1 MFSCASGVTMRVT
14 DAEPILRRNEMSVED
29 NKAIARRHFEEF
41 WTKGELGVADEIYAP
56 GAVGHCGNLPDQTGY
71 PECEKELVRQDRV
84 AFPDGTATVEDQI
97 AEADKVL
104 TRWRFRGT
112 NTSPLYGNSASG
124 QEVSVSG
131 FHVHRIV
138 DGKIVEIWALGD
150 FYSLLHQIGA
160 LQPQQTEVV

>member
-1 MFSCASGVTMRVT
+1 
-14 DAEPILRRNEMSVED
+14 MSIED
-29 NKAIARRHFEEF
+29 NKAIARRHFEEL
-41 WTKGELGVADEIYAP
+41 WTKGALGVADEIYAP

-112 NTSPLYGNSASG
+112 NTSPLYGNPASG

-138 DGKIVEIWALGD
+138 GGKIVEIWALGD
-150 FYSLLHQIGA
+150 FYSLMHQIGA